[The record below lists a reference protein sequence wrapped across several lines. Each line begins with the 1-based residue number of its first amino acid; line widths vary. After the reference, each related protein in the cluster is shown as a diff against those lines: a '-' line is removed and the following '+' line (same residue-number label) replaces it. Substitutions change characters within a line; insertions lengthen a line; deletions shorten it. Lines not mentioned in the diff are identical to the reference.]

1 MSSPAGAEAI
11 EGEPAIIGQRRPV
24 ARLTPEAGDDVSL
37 FHRLGAVIAAR
48 RWQVVVVW
56 LILVVF
62 GAWLAPRFEQ
72 RLTGPPLAVS
82 GSDSGSVQH
91 ILETRFDEPFA
102 EQDLIV
108 FESSDLVATD
118 PEFRQAI
125 ENAVEAVG
133 KVPGVSGVIG
143 PYDPRAQDQV
153 SKDGHIAVAVV
164 GVNGSNAARQAMVPS
179 LTDAAESAATP
190 AVQVYLT
197 GSSPLIA
204 DLVAQEHEDLGRA
217 ERLGLPLA
225 LVVLLIASGTLVA
238 AGLPLLLALVGV
250 SVTFGALGAA
260 SSLTTFN
267 LFVPNITTMIGL
279 GVGIDYSLFIVT
291 RFREEIAHGQSPSGA
306 VATTLATAGKTVFA
320 SATTVLLSLA
330 GLLLVR
336 APIFQ
341 QLAIGAMTAV
351 AVMVIGAL
359 TLVPA
364 TLAILGRRVE
374 RLRLPWW
381 RRPGHGPRGDGFWA
395 RWAHAIMAHPGRW
408 ALATTALLLL
418 LAFPVTQ
425 LKLSLDT
432 GTQGVG
438 PRSAGTGREILE
450 QQFNAGRL
458 SPVQIAYVSR
468 HGALNDADLDAIA
481 RLSAALKEDW
491 AVADVVS
498 VTDVL
503 DRFAGNH
510 TAATLDLAAGYPQ
523 AVAALSDLVN
533 FDHGRDIAIISAV
546 PKWSPDSPGP
556 LTLVKRIRNEIVP
569 RTTGS
574 ANATVMV
581 GGLSAQ
587 IVDITAESQH
597 KLPIVGGLVVA
608 MSFLFLALVFRSL
621 VLPLKAILMNGLSIA
636 AAYGL
641 LVVVFQEGYG
651 QRIFDFTA
659 TGTTQVYLPL
669 LSFAVLFG
677 LSMDYE
683 VFLLGRI
690 KEEWERTGDNRIA
703 VGRGLERTAGVITS
717 AAAIMVVVFAAFTF
731 ARLRE
736 VKELGF
742 SLAAAVL
749 IDATLVRLI
758 LVPAAMQLL
767 GHWNWWFPAWLDRIV
782 PRIDLSEG
790 GPAAPAIEPPEPARP
805 TRSAEGGSNEPVEPI
820 VGASAG
826 HGVSARR

>member
-1 MSSPAGAEAI
+1 MAVWLVLVTAGA
-11 EGEPAIIGQRRPV
+11 
-24 ARLTPEAGDDVSL
+24 L
-37 FHRLGAVIAAR
+37 
-48 RWQVVVVW
+48 
-56 LILVVF
+56 
-62 GAWLAPRFEQ
+62 LAPRFEA
-72 RLTGPPLAVS
+72 RLTGPPLSVA
-82 GSDSGSVQH
+82 GSDSGRVQN

-108 FESSDLVATD
+108 FDSSDLVATD
-118 PEFRQAI
+118 PEFQRAI
-125 ENAVEAVG
+125 EHAVEAVG
-133 KVPGVSGVIG
+133 QLPGVSGVIG
-143 PYDPRAQDQV
+143 PYDPRAQSQV

-164 GVNGSNAARQAMVPS
+164 GVNGSNADRQALAPH
-179 LTDAAESAATP
+179 LTDAAQSAATP
-190 AVQVYLT
+190 AVRIYVT

-238 AGLPLLLALVGV
+238 AGLPLLLAIVGV
-250 SVTFGALGAA
+250 AVTFGALGAA

-291 RFREEIAHGQSPSGA
+291 RFREEIAHGREPNAA

-330 GLLLVR
+330 GLLLVN
-336 APIFQ
+336 APIFH

-351 AVMVIGAL
+351 AVMVLGAL

-381 RRPGHGPRGDGFWA
+381 RRPGGRVPTDGFWA
-395 RWAHAIMAHPGRW
+395 RWAHVIMAHPGRW
-408 ALATTALLLL
+408 AIAVTAVLLI

-432 GTQGVG
+432 GTQGVQA
-438 PRSAGTGREILE
+438 RSAGAGREILE

-468 HGALNDADLDAIA
+468 DGKLNDADLEAIA

-510 TAATLDLAAGYPQ
+510 TAATLDLAAGFPQ
-523 AVAALSDLVN
+523 AVSALSDLVN
-533 FDHGRDIAIISAV
+533 FDHGQDIAIISAV

-556 LTLVKRIRNEIVP
+556 ITLVKRIRNEIVP
-569 RTTGS
+569 RTTGN
-574 ANATVMV
+574 ANADVMV

-587 IVDITAESQH
+587 IVDITAESQT
-597 KLPIVGGLVVA
+597 KLPLVGGLVILL
-608 MSFLFLALVFRSL
+608 SFLFLALVFRSL
-621 VLPLKAILMNGLSIA
+621 ILPLKAILMNGMSIG

-690 KEEWERTGDNRIA
+690 KEEWERTGDNRLA

-782 PRIDLSEG
+782 PRIDLAEG
-790 GPAAPAIEPPEPARP
+790 GPEPLALEPPPESEPARSARP
-805 TRSAEGGSNEPVEPI
+805 AEGGANEPI

-826 HGVSARR
+826 HGASARR

>member
-1 MSSPAGAEAI
+1 
-11 EGEPAIIGQRRPV
+11 
-24 ARLTPEAGDDVSL
+24 
-37 FHRLGAVIAAR
+37 
-48 RWQVVVVW
+48 
-56 LILVVF
+56 
-62 GAWLAPRFEQ
+62 
-72 RLTGPPLAVS
+72 
-82 GSDSGSVQH
+82 
-91 ILETRFDEPFA
+91 
-102 EQDLIV
+102 
-108 FESSDLVATD
+108 
-118 PEFRQAI
+118 
-125 ENAVEAVG
+125 
-133 KVPGVSGVIG
+133 
-143 PYDPRAQDQV
+143 
-153 SKDGHIAVAVV
+153 
-164 GVNGSNAARQAMVPS
+164 
-179 LTDAAESAATP
+179 
-190 AVQVYLT
+190 
-197 GSSPLIA
+197 
-204 DLVAQEHEDLGRA
+204 
-217 ERLGLPLA
+217 
-225 LVVLLIASGTLVA
+225 
-238 AGLPLLLALVGV
+238 
-250 SVTFGALGAA
+250 
-260 SSLTTFN
+260 
-267 LFVPNITTMIGL
+267 
-279 GVGIDYSLFIVT
+279 
-291 RFREEIAHGQSPSGA
+291 
-306 VATTLATAGKTVFA
+306 
-320 SATTVLLSLA
+320 
-330 GLLLVR
+330 
-336 APIFQ
+336 
-341 QLAIGAMTAV
+341 
-351 AVMVIGAL
+351 
-359 TLVPA
+359 
-364 TLAILGRRVE
+364 
-374 RLRLPWW
+374 
-381 RRPGHGPRGDGFWA
+381 
-395 RWAHAIMAHPGRW
+395 
-408 ALATTALLLL
+408 
-418 LAFPVTQ
+418 
-425 LKLSLDT
+425 LSLDT

-690 KEEWERTGDNRIA
+690 KEEWERTGDNRLA
-703 VGRGLERTAGVITS
+703 VAHGLERTAGVITS